1 MSRCQPVEGQRLQK
15 SGSERR
21 GGGEKREKK
30 PLSKEESEDKLR
42 GEGGK
47 REDGSENPNK
57 DKSGSVQR
65 NLQTCLW
72 VLDPL
77 DG

>member
-1 MSRCQPVEGQRLQK
+1 MEGLRFRE

-21 GGGEKREKK
+21 GRGQKSEKK

-42 GEGGK
+42 REGGK